1 VEDVTMTTRVPA
13 DARHRY
19 EADGF
24 YLTPEAIL
32 PQDMIARAV
41 AGMDAIRHGEYDRG
55 RPPQP
60 SPWTPG
66 DDENLLCKIEQ
77 PQFASQAIYDLF
89 CHPALGETAAALTG
103 AEEFVQVWWVQLLYK
118 PATRPDGEV
127 KTNVGWH
134 QDRYYWQVW
143 EEGSELFTAWI
154 ALSDVRPESGP
165 MRFVVG
171 SHRWGLL
178 KDGDFFAQDLTRLK
192 ADLAL
197 PSGAAWEE
205 ATAVLPPG
213 GVSFHDDLT
222 LHGSGPN
229 HGNGPRRSFAV
240 HLRTER
246 SRPVDDKR
254 HGLTTFF
261 DDPALCPVIWERR
274 RGR

>member
-1 VEDVTMTTRVPA
+1 MQTMTTSVPR
-13 DARHRY
+13 DAQRRY

-24 YLTPEAIL
+24 YLTPEPIL
-32 PQDMIARAV
+32 PRGLVDRAA

-55 RPPQP
+55 RAPQP
-60 SPWTPG
+60 SLWNPG

-118 PATRPDGEV
+118 PATSPDGATN
-127 KTNVGWH
+127 TNVGWH
-134 QDRYYWQVW
+134 QDRYYWGQW

-165 MRFVVG
+165 MRFVTG

-178 KDGDFFAQDLTRLK
+178 EEGDFFAQDLSK
-192 ADLAL
+192 HQGALAL
-197 PSGAAWEE
+197 PDGAAWEE
-205 ATAVLPPG
+205 AAAILPPG

-229 HGNGPRRSFAV
+229 QGSGPRRSFAV
-240 HLRTER
+240 PLRNER
-246 SRPVDDKR
+246 SRPVGDKR
-254 HGLTTFF
+254 EGLATFI
-261 DDPALCPVIWERR
+261 DDPALCPIIWKGR
-274 RGR
+274 RGP